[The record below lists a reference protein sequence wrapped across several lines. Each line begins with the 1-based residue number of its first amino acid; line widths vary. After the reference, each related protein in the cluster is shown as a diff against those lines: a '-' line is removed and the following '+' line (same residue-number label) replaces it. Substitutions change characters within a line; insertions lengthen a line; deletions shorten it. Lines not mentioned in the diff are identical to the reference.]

1 MRAPKFIATLNQMP
15 NTGRRVVAALLLA
28 ALALAVL
35 AGSALAANLLKNAS
49 VEKDSNG
56 DGFPNS
62 WSDSS
67 VGPVAPKRVCNQ
79 SIAGNCSLKMKG
91 DGEQKNV
98 TQLYSVSGNSGDTY
112 KLTAWVKGKQI
123 DNSGSQ
129 VYFALH
135 FHLLGDTFDNEF
147 STVADGTTGWT
158 KHTLTLTA
166 TGDFDYILVLLSF
179 KQASATAWFDKLKLV
194 EVP

>member
-1 MRAPKFIATLNQMP
+1 MRTPKFITTLKQMP
-15 NTGRRVVAALLLA
+15 HARRAGLAALLLA
-28 ALALAVL
+28 AFALAVL
-35 AGSALAANLLKNAS
+35 AGSALAANL
-49 VEKDSNG
+49 VSNG
-56 DGFPNS
+56 SFENDSDMDGIPNKWFPGGLTPA
-62 WSDSS
+62 D
-67 VGPVAPKRVCNQ
+67 KRVCNQ
-79 SIAGNCSLKMKG
+79 SYAGVCSFRLVG
-91 DGEQKNV
+91 DGGDKTINQV
-98 TQLYSVSGNSGDTY
+98 PLPSGNSGDTY